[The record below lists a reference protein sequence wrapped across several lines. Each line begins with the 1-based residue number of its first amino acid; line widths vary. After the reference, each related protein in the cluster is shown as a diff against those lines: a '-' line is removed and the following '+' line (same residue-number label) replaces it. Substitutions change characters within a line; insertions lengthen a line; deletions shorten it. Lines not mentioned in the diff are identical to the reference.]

1 MQLSLTTDYAI
12 RIMIYLLE
20 KGEIIRS
27 QKLSE
32 ELGISKNYIFKVT
45 KKLERAG
52 LVNLYAGV
60 NGGVVAAKSAEEI
73 TLWDVV
79 CATEKTVKI
88 NKCLEEGWEYN
99 ESVMQNSSVREVYC
113 MLQEAVENRL
123 SSIRLDSL
131 MKNDECK

>member
-60 NGGVVAAKSAEEI
+60 NGGVVAAKSAI
-73 TLWDVV
+73 YGCSGTAGRCRASWLP
-79 CATEKTVKI
+79 
-88 NKCLEEGWEYN
+88 G
-99 ESVMQNSSVREVYC
+99 
-113 MLQEAVENRL
+113 
-123 SSIRLDSL
+123 
-131 MKNDECK
+131 